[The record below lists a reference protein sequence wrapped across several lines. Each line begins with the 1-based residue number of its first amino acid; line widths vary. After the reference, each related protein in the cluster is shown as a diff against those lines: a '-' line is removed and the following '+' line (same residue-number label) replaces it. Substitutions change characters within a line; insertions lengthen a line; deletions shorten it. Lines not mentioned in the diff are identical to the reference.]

1 VKNPWIRYTLI
12 RLALFFGIFLIFALL
27 DFNIYFAAIIAAAIS
42 FAISLLVL
50 DRERNSLSEQIHEK
64 LSRTDDGSYVD
75 PESDLEN
82 QVLDL
87 IDEGGSI
94 EARRLA
100 DEAVAGPDADV
111 SSEGEVDDSEPEAHK

>member
-12 RLALFFGIFLIFALL
+12 RLTLFFGIFLIFALL

-50 DRERNSLSEQIHEK
+50 DRERSSLSEQIHQK
-64 LSRTDDGSYVD
+64 LARDETGSYSD

-82 QVLDL
+82 EILDQ
-87 IDEGGSI
+87 IDEGGSQSASRAA
-94 EARRLA
+94 EQSA
-100 DEAVAGPDADV
+100 AGPEVDA
-111 SSEGEVDDSEPEAHK
+111 SEGEVHDGEPEAHK